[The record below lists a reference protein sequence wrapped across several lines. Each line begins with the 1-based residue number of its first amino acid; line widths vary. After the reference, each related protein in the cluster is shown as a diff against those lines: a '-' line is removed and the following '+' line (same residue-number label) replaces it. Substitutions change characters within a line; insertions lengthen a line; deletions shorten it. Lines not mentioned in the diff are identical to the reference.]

1 MRAPPVLRGGLG
13 ARFALLTGGVVL
25 FGAGIVLMLE
35 SRLGLA
41 PWDVLNQGIAKH
53 SPLSFGEAN
62 LVVALAIVVVAWRLG
77 ARIGIGTIMNAV
89 GISLTIIVLTAIGPV
104 TRLAHDP
111 LGVRI
116 ALLAGGISLIGVGS
130 GFYLGAALGA
140 GPRDSLMVV
149 GAARTHVRIG
159 LVRATIELAALLA
172 GLALGGTV
180 GAGTLAFLILIG
192 PSVEG
197 SFWLLSRSPLAL
209 PSVA

>member
-1 MRAPPVLRGGLG
+1 MKHTAPHLRGGRA
-13 ARFALLTGGVVL
+13 ARFVLLMGGLALFSG
-25 FGAGIVLMLE
+25 GIVCIYQ

-116 ALLAGGISLIGVGS
+116 AL
-130 GFYLGAALGA
+130 
-140 GPRDSLMVV
+140 
-149 GAARTHVRIG
+149 
-159 LVRATIELAALLA
+159 
-172 GLALGGTV
+172 
-180 GAGTLAFLILIG
+180 
-192 PSVEG
+192 
-197 SFWLLSRSPLAL
+197 
-209 PSVA
+209 